1 VRLGEVIRFLVLKL
15 IHQDSNHRFNID
27 VVFMTNYFVSVKQR
41 PHRQRC
47 VLDDRLREISKS
59 NRFSISEVLI
69 RVGYACVFI
78 WLSTHTYI
86 NTCVL

>member
-1 VRLGEVIRFLVLKL
+1 
-15 IHQDSNHRFNID
+15 
-27 VVFMTNYFVSVKQR
+27 MTNYFVSVKQR

-78 WLSTHTYI
+78 WLSDHTCI
-86 NTCVL
+86 STCVFLKKGGNLIVVQQYYKWELVL